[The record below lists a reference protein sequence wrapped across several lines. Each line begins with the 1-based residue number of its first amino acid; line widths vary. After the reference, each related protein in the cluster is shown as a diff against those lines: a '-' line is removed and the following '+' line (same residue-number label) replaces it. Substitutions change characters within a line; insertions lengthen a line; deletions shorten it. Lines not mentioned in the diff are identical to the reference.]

1 MKRYIA
7 ICVALLFSPSFAQAE
22 LSEDQCKKITQTVGR
37 LISQI
42 HYRQTGLNDE
52 IAGHHLDR
60 YLNLLDF
67 SHMIFLQT
75 DVDALTKRYG
85 TSLDDHVKMGNL
97 RPSNEIYA
105 LFLKRLTERQ
115 QWVDEFLK
123 GKFDFTKKER
133 FLTLRT
139 KELWPKDNAA
149 ARKLWHSR
157 IKLEVLNDILA
168 LDKSATAK
176 PDPKKLAASHKKIS
190 RRYDR
195 LLKRMNANEL
205 DDKLETYLS
214 ALTRAFDPHSD
225 YMSPIE
231 AKNFDINSIDMQL
244 TGIGA
249 VLTTDEGYTKI
260 VRVMPGGPAGKS
272 GLIHAN
278 DKIIAVRNPGDREA
292 TDLIDMGIND
302 VVQLIRGK
310 KDTIVELTIIPAGKS
325 ESKIIKIT
333 RDVVKLEDSLA
344 KAYIIERK
352 VNGKTEKLGILNL
365 PGFYS
370 KCSDHCRILLER
382 LKKEKVDG
390 IVLDLRMNGGG
401 ILQESVNIAGLFI
414 DVGPVVQVKDYRGK
428 NKVLGDTQRG
438 VVYDGPLVVA
448 VSPMSASASEIV
460 AAALQDHGRAVI
472 VGSQATHGKGTVQ
485 QLLPLNR
492 RILANLGEDSGRL
505 KFTISKFYR
514 INGSTTQRLG
524 VLSDV
529 ELPSIFDHLGMGEAK
544 LPRALEA
551 DKIKKVT
558 YKELNRVEPFLT
570 SLRKSSAKRV
580 GKSPEFKN
588 INEDI
593 VRAKKRQTDKTVSLN
608 EAERRKERADN
619 KARIE
624 ARNKERTSR
633 KQPAEKY
640 FEISVK
646 NAEANKPLK
655 KLDAPKPKKEQSDA
669 SPIPQDDSNTF
680 TLDAILRETL
690 DILSDYVRLR
700 DVLPNVSRRE

>member
-1 MKRYIA
+1 MKRYIT
-7 ICVALLFSPSFAQAE
+7 ICFALMLSASFTRADLTEAQ
-22 LSEDQCKKITQTVGR
+22 SKKITQAVGR

-42 HYRQTGLNDE
+42 HYRQTGLTDE

-67 SHMIFLQT
+67 SHMIFLQS
-75 DVDALTKRYG
+75 DVEALTKKYG
-85 TSLDDHVKMGNL
+85 TSLDDHVKMGNP
-97 RPSNEIYA
+97 RPSSEIYA
-105 LFLKRLTERQ
+105 LFIKRLTERQ
-115 QWVDEFLK
+115 QWVDEILK

-133 FLTLRT
+133 FLTVRT
-139 KELWPKDNAA
+139 KEPWPKDNAA

-168 LDKSATAK
+168 LDKRDTGKA
-176 PDPKKLAASHKKIS
+176 DPKKLAESRKKIS
-190 RRYDR
+190 RRYER
-195 LLKRMNANEL
+195 LLKRMKDNGR
-205 DDKLETYLS
+205 DDKLDLYLS

-225 YMSPIE
+225 YMSPID
-231 AKNFDINSIDMQL
+231 AKNFRINSIDMQL

-260 VRVMPGGPAGKS
+260 VRIMPGGPAGKS

-278 DKIIAVRNPGDREA
+278 DKIIAVKNPGDKEA
-292 TDLIDMGIND
+292 TDLLDMGIND

-370 KCSDHCRILLER
+370 KCSDHCRTLIER

-390 IVLDLRMNGGG
+390 IVIDLRMNGGG
-401 ILQESVNIAGLFI
+401 ILQESIKLTGLFI
-414 DVGPVVQVKDYRGK
+414 DLGPVVQVKDYQGK
-428 NKVLGDTQRG
+428 NKVLGDTRRG
-438 VVYDGPLVVA
+438 IVYDGPLVVA

-472 VGSQATHGKGTVQ
+472 VGTETTHGKGTVQ
-485 QLLPLNR
+485 QILPLNR
-492 RILANLGEDSGRL
+492 RIFANLGDDSGQL

-529 ELPSIFDHLGMGEAK
+529 ELPSVFEHLGMGEAE

-580 GKSPEFKN
+580 KEILEFN
-588 INEDI
+588 YINEDI
-593 VRAKKRQTDKTVSLN
+593 VSAKKRLTDKTVSLN
-608 EAERRKERADN
+608 EAERRKERAEN
-619 KARIE
+619 KTRIE
-624 ARNKERTSR
+624 TRNKERSGR
-633 KQPAEKY
+633 KPPAEKY
-640 FEISVK
+640 FEIDVK
-646 NAEANKPLK
+646 GAEADKPLK
-655 KLDAPKPKKEQSDA
+655 KLAAPKPKIEKAD
-669 SPIPQDDSNTF
+669 SPPVPQDDSNTF
-680 TLDAILRETL
+680 TLDATLRETL
-690 DILSDYVRLR
+690 DILSDYIRLR

>member
-7 ICVALLFSPSFAQAE
+7 ICSALLLSASLTWADLSPDE
-22 LSEDQCKKITQTVGR
+22 CKEITQTVGR

-67 SHMIFLQT
+67 SHMIFLQS
-75 DVDALTKRYG
+75 DVDALTKKYG
-85 TSLDDHVKMGNL
+85 TTLDDHVKMGNP

-115 QWVDEFLK
+115 KWVEEILK
-123 GKFDFTKKER
+123 GKIDFTKKER
-133 FLTLRT
+133 FLTRREKQPWPATQAEART
-139 KELWPKDNAA
+139 
-149 ARKLWHSR
+149 LWHSR
-157 IKLEVLNDILA
+157 IKLELLNDRLA
-168 LDKSATAK
+168 LDKGKTGK
-176 PDPKKLAASHKKIS
+176 PDPIKLKESSAKIS
-190 RRYDR
+190 RRYQR
-195 LLKRMNANEL
+195 LLKNMKGNNSGEQ
-205 DDKLETYLS
+205 LETYLS

-249 VLTTDEGYTKI
+249 VLRAEDGYTTI
-260 VRVMPGGPAGKS
+260 VRIMPGGPAAKS
-272 GLIHAN
+272 KLIHAS
-278 DKIIAVRNPGDREA
+278 DKVIAVKNPGDKEP
-292 TDLIDMGIND
+292 TDLIDMTLNK

-310 KDTIVELTIIPAGKS
+310 KGSIVELTIIPAGK
-325 ESKIIKIT
+325 EERKVIKIK

-370 KCSDHCRILLER
+370 KCSDHCRTLIER

-401 ILQESVNIAGLFI
+401 ILQESINLAGLFI
-414 DVGPVVQVKDYRGK
+414 DLGPVVQVKDFRGQ
-428 NKVLGDTQRG
+428 NKVLGDTKRG

-448 VSPMSASASEIV
+448 VSSMSASASEIV

-529 ELPSIFDHLGMGEAK
+529 ELPSVFDYLGMGEAK

-558 YKELNRVEPFLT
+558 YKVLNRVEPFLT

-580 GKSPEFKN
+580 GKSADFKY

-593 VRAKKRQTDKTVSLN
+593 VRAKKQQVDKTVSLN

-619 KARIE
+619 KTRIE
-624 ARNKERTSR
+624 ARNKERTGR
-633 KQPAEKY
+633 KQPVEKY
-640 FEISVK
+640 FEIDVK
-646 NAEANKPLK
+646 NATADKPLK
-655 KLDAPKPKKEQSDA
+655 KLDAPKPKTENPEA
-669 SPIPQDDSNTF
+669 SPIPMDGSHTF
-680 TLDAILRETL
+680 TLDAVLRETL

-700 DVLPNVSRRE
+700 DVLPNVSRRD

>member
-7 ICVALLFSPSFAQAE
+7 TCSALLLSASFAWAD
-22 LSEDQCKKITQTVGR
+22 LSEAQAKQITQTVGR

-42 HYRQTGLNDE
+42 HYRQSGLNNE

-67 SHMIFLQT
+67 SHMIFLQS
-75 DVDALTKRYG
+75 DVEVLTKQYG
-85 TSLDDHVKMGNL
+85 TSLDDKVKMGSL
-97 RPSNEIYA
+97 GPSNDIYA
-105 LFLKRLTERQ
+105 LFLKRLAERQ
-115 QWVDEFLK
+115 QWVDEILK
-123 GKFDFTKKER
+123 GEFDFTKKER
-133 FLTLRT
+133 FLTIRT
-139 KELWPKDNAA
+139 KEPWPKDNAA

-168 LDKSATAK
+168 LDKNDTAK
-176 PDPKKLAASHKKIS
+176 PDPKKLAASREKIS

-195 LLKRMNANEL
+195 LLKRMKKHEL

-231 AKNFDINSIDMQL
+231 AENFDINSIDMQL

-278 DKIIAVRNPGDREA
+278 DKIIAVRNPGDKEA

-352 VNGKTEKLGILNL
+352 VNGKTEKLGIINL

-370 KCSDHCRILLER
+370 KCSDHCRTLIER

-401 ILQESVNIAGLFI
+401 ILQESINLAGLFI
-414 DVGPVVQVKDYRGK
+414 DVGPVVQVKNFRGE
-428 NKVLGDTQRG
+428 NKVLGDTKRG
-438 VVYDGPLVVA
+438 VVYDGPLLVA

-472 VGSQATHGKGTVQ
+472 VGSETTHGKGTVQ

-492 RILANLGEDSGRL
+492 RILSNLGEDSGRL

-529 ELPSIFDHLGMGEAK
+529 ELPSVYDHLGMGEGK

-551 DKIKKVT
+551 DKINKVT
-558 YKELNRVEPFLT
+558 YKKLNRVDPFLT
-570 SLRKSSAKRV
+570 SLRNSSTKRV
-580 GKSPEFKN
+580 GKSPDFKY

-593 VRAKKRQTDKTVSLN
+593 IRAKKRLKDKSVSLN
-608 EAERRKERADN
+608 EAERRKERADT
-619 KARIE
+619 KTRI
-624 ARNKERTSR
+624 ADRNKERAGR
-633 KQPAEKY
+633 KQPTEKY
-640 FEISVK
+640 FEIDVK
-646 NAEANKPLK
+646 GAEANKPLK
-655 KLDAPKPKKEQSDA
+655 KLAAPKPKVEQADTP
-669 SPIPQDDSNTF
+669 PIPQDDSNTF
-680 TLDAILRETL
+680 SIDATLRETL
-690 DILSDYVRLR
+690 DVLSDYMRLR

>member
-1 MKRYIA
+1 M
-7 ICVALLFSPSFAQAE
+7 CSALLLSASFAWAD
-22 LSEDQCKKITQTVGR
+22 LSEAQAKQITQTVGR

-42 HYRQTGLNDE
+42 HYRQSGLNDE

-67 SHMIFLQT
+67 SHMIFLQS
-75 DVDALTKRYG
+75 DVDALTKKYA
-85 TSLDDHVKMGNL
+85 TSLDDKVKMGSLGPFND
-97 RPSNEIYA
+97 IYA
-105 LFLKRLTERQ
+105 LFLKRLAERQ
-115 QWVDEFLK
+115 QWVDEILK
-123 GKFDFTKKER
+123 GEFDFTKKER
-133 FLTLRT
+133 FLTVRT
-139 KELWPKDNAA
+139 KEPWPKDNAA

-168 LDKSATAK
+168 LDKTDTAK
-176 PDPKKLAASHKKIS
+176 LDPKKLAASREKIG

-195 LLKRMNANEL
+195 LLKRMKKNEL

-231 AKNFDINSIDMQL
+231 AANFDINSIDMQL

-260 VRVMPGGPAGKS
+260 VRIMPGGPAGRS

-278 DKIIAVRNPGDREA
+278 DKIIAVKNPGDKEA
-292 TDLIDMGIND
+292 TDLLDMGIND

-310 KDTIVELTIIPAGKS
+310 KDTLVELTIIPAGKS

-352 VNGKTEKLGILNL
+352 VNGKTEKLGIINL

-370 KCSDHCRILLER
+370 KCSDHCRTLIER

-401 ILQESVNIAGLFI
+401 ILQESINLAGLFI
-414 DVGPVVQVKDYRGK
+414 DVGPVVQVKNFRGE

-472 VGSQATHGKGTVQ
+472 VGSETTHGKGTVQ

-492 RILANLGEDSGRL
+492 RILSNLGDDSGRL

-529 ELPSIFDHLGMGEAK
+529 ELPSVYDHLGMGEGE
-544 LPRALEA
+544 LPRALGA
-551 DKIKKVT
+551 DKIKQVT
-558 YKELNRVEPFLT
+558 YKKLNRVDPFLT
-570 SLRKSSAKRV
+570 SLRKSSAKRIM
-580 GKSPEFKN
+580 GNPDFKY

-593 VRAKKRQTDKTVSLN
+593 YRAKKRLNDKSVSLN

-619 KARIE
+619 KTRI
-624 ARNKERTSR
+624 ADRNKERASR

-640 FEISVK
+640 FEIDVK
-646 NAEANKPLK
+646 GVEANKPLK
-655 KLDAPKPKKEQSDA
+655 KLAAPKPKVEKAD
-669 SPIPQDDSNTF
+669 SPPILQDDSNTF
-680 TLDAILRETL
+680 SIDATLRETL

-700 DVLPNVSRRE
+700 NVLPNVSRRE